1 VSVVANSFVIR
12 EIDPESEDF
21 MFSANIFDVAERNG
35 LWSRAEGKKLD
46 FLKTYAPQR
55 SHPEYAT
62 RRVWRT
68 FNLVAP
74 SLQLPGDTNPTA
86 DAYPFSVKPDR
97 KLGAA
102 DLMAIFRDH
111 YEGESGCCISYIRVC
126 CQSLTLILC
135 TQY

>member
-1 VSVVANSFVIR
+1 VQVSVVANSFVIR
-12 EIDPESEDF
+12 EIDPESENF
-21 MFSANIFDVAERNG
+21 MFSSNIFDVAERNG
-35 LWSRAEGKKLD
+35 LWTRASGKKLD

-74 SLQLPGDTNPTA
+74 SLALPGETNPTA

-111 YEGESGCCISYIRVC
+111 YEGERRAPVPMPVPLRIVLHYAS
-126 CQSLTLILC
+126 
-135 TQY
+135 